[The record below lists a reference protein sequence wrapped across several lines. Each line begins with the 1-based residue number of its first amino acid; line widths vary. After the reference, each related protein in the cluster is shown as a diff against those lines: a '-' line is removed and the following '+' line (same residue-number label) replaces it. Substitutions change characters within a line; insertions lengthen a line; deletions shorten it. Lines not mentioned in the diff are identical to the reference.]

1 MNEQPMRAQF
11 SSKIGFVLTAASS
24 AVGLG
29 NLWRFPYLAAK
40 YGGGIFLLTY
50 VLLAVTFGFGL
61 LICEIGVGRKTGL
74 SSIGAYKAL
83 GQKSNICGIL
93 GMIVP
98 MIVTPYYCTIGG
110 WVTKYLAIFVVG
122 EDKIAATDSYFGSYI
137 SGTAQPILWLAVF
150 LGLTAAVVFLG
161 VEQGI
166 EKASVVLMPILL
178 ALIILIAIYV
188 CTREGAAAG
197 VAYYLTP
204 DFSKV
209 NGKLI
214 LGALG
219 QLFYSLS
226 IAMGIMVTYGSYMK
240 KEDHL
245 ETSVFQI
252 EFFDSF
258 VAILAG
264 LIIVPS
270 VYLFSGGDESALSAG
285 SGLMF
290 ITLPKVFA
298 SFGIGRMVGLM
309 FFALVLFAA
318 LTSAISLLE
327 AVVSNVMDRTK
338 WSRQKSTVVSAI
350 FCFVVGALCSLGF
363 GTLSSVQ
370 IFGFD
375 ILDFLDFISN
385 NVIMPILAFCTCIFI
400 GYQLGPQ
407 VIIDEVESGGEK
419 FHLKQFYKFL
429 VRFLCPIGI
438 VAILI
443 SSVTSGLGLLTY

>member
-1 MNEQPMRAQF
+1 MNEQDPRAQF

-29 NLWRFPYLAAK
+29 NLWRFPYLAAR

-50 VLLAVTFGFGL
+50 VLLALTFGFGL
-61 LICEIGVGRKTGL
+61 LICEIGIGRKTGL
-74 SSIGAYKAL
+74 SSIGAYRAL

-110 WVTKYLAIFVVG
+110 WVTKYLVIFLTG
-122 EDKIAATDSYFGSYI
+122 EDRAAATDSYFGNYV
-137 SGTAQPILWLAVF
+137 SGNVQPILWLVVF
-150 LGLTAAVVFLG
+150 LGLTAAVVYLG
-161 VEQGI
+161 VEKGI
-166 EKASVVLMPILL
+166 EKASVVLMPFLLTLIILL
-178 ALIILIAIYV
+178 AVYI
-188 CTREGAAAG
+188 CTRKGAAEG
-197 VAYYLTP
+197 IAYYLTP
-204 DFSKV
+204 DFSQV
-209 NGKLI
+209 NVKLI

-270 VYLFSGGDESALSAG
+270 VYMFSGGDESALSAG
-285 SGLMF
+285 PGLMF
-290 ITLPKVFA
+290 ITLPKVFG
-298 SFGIGRMVGLM
+298 SFTGGRMVGMM

-327 AVVSNVMDRTK
+327 AVVSNVMDRTG
-338 WSRQKSTVVSAI
+338 WSRRRSTVLSAAWCL
-350 FCFVVGALCSLGF
+350 FAGSLSSMGF
-363 GTLSSVQ
+363 GLLSGVS
-370 IFGFD
+370 ILGFD
-375 ILDFLDFISN
+375 ILDFMDFISN
-385 NVIMPILAFCTCIFI
+385 NVIMPVLALCTCIFI

-407 VIIDEVESGGEK
+407 SIIDEVEAHGAK
-419 FHLKQFYKFL
+419 FHLKEFYKFL
-429 VRFLCPIGI
+429 VRYLCPIGI
-438 VAILI
+438 IAILV
-443 SSVTSGLGLLTY
+443 SSIASGLGLLTY